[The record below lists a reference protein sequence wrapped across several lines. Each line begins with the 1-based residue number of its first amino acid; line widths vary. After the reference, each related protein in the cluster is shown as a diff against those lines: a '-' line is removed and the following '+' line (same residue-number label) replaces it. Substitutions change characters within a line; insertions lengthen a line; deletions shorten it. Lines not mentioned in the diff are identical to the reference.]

1 MEGGREEEV
10 DVDRGGKGNLVETT
24 DRVGRKWAQES
35 EQGQRTK
42 VKKTLS
48 MIDLVPNNL
57 ANQ

>member
-1 MEGGREEEV
+1 M
-10 DVDRGGKGNLVETT
+10 DRGVKKNLVVAT

-35 EQGQRTK
+35 EQGQRAEVP

-57 ANQ
+57 AKQ